1 MMAASVKEFGS
12 RFFGRIAAE
21 KLQFA
26 LDYVDY
32 NESGL
37 AFETICDY
45 LIEAD
50 APISE
55 EEYRLAEELCRDMNR
70 KWGSDCLEYM
80 QAQIV
85 KEKPA
90 SQH

>member
-1 MMAASVKEFGS
+1 MMDVRVKAFGA
-12 RFFGRIAAE
+12 RFFGRVDAE
-21 KLQFA
+21 RLQFA
-26 LDYVDY
+26 IDYVDY

-55 EEYRLAEELCRDMNR
+55 EEYRLAEELYRDMEM
-70 KWGSDCLEYM
+70 KWGASCLKYL
-80 QAQIV
+80 QV
-85 KEKPA
+85 LVA
-90 SQH
+90 SRQ